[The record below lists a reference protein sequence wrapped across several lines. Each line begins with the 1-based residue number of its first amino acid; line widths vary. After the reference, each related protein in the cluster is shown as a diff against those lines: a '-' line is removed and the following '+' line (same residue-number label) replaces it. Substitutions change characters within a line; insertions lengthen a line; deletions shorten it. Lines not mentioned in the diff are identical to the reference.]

1 MASFNLSSLP
11 RYEHRTLALMLAIV
25 HLIVISGVRDE
36 LAKPLMLAHLGLF
49 LIWQPLLS
57 HRLRLDT
64 RSVILVGLLMIAIIG
79 TLNWSLLSLWILM
92 LIGLL
97 SGQVNASPRQRY
109 ANLAALVFLILELMI
124 GVIPRLFDLST
135 PSVEFQQ
142 VFNYALGLLPV
153 ILFLIPAGQDP
164 EQVPRSVDFLHG
176 LTGIFMILV
185 LILGG
190 LTNTLATGTGYPLA
204 LLEMVFGMAVFL
216 ILVSWL
222 WAPIAGFSGLGQ
234 IWERY
239 VQNVGTPFELWL
251 AKLQVNA
258 IHAPDAK
265 EFLQHAVT
273 QLNALPWVAG
283 VAWRAGEDQG
293 QLGDTGGHDFTST
306 TPEIMIS
313 LYTHRPIGVTLML
326 HARLLVQMIGH
337 FYSAKEREATLA
349 RQAHMHAIYE
359 TGARLTHD
367 IKNLLQ
373 ALKTMTGAL
382 AAPGTRDAQALNRL
396 VSRQLPHISQRL
408 ELALDKLQSPQQIS
422 TERQAASHWW
432 RDFIERHGNTDLHL
446 DVQIHEDPVIPA
458 DLFHSVADNLLEN
471 IRYKRQLEAD
481 IQVDIKFVTN
491 ARGARLT
498 ISDSGSSIP
507 EELTGQLFRGIVA
520 SEAGLGIGLY
530 QAAQQARECGYAL
543 RLAENDRR
551 VSFELQPLDRRRDV
565 DAV

>member
-1 MASFNLSSLP
+1 
-11 RYEHRTLALMLAIV
+11 
-25 HLIVISGVRDE
+25 
-36 LAKPLMLAHLGLF
+36 
-49 LIWQPLLS
+49 
-57 HRLRLDT
+57 
-64 RSVILVGLLMIAIIG
+64 MIAIIG
-79 TLNWSLLSLWILM
+79 VLNWSLLSLWLLM

-97 SGQVNASPRQRY
+97 SGQVNASLRQRY
-109 ANLAALVFLILELMI
+109 ANLTALVFLVLELMI
-124 GVIPRLFDLST
+124 GAIPRIFDLST

-153 ILFLIPAGQDP
+153 VLFLIPAGEEPGQA
-164 EQVPRSVDFLHG
+164 PRSVDFLHG
-176 LTGIFMILV
+176 LTGIFLILI

-216 ILVSWL
+216 ILVAWL

-258 IHAPDAK
+258 IQAPGAQ
-265 EFLQHAVT
+265 EFLHRAVT
-273 QLNALPWVAG
+273 QLNTLPWVAG
-283 VAWRAGEDQG
+283 VEWRAGEDQG
-293 QLGDTGGHDFTST
+293 HLGDRRDHVFTST
-306 TPEIMIS
+306 TPELIIS
-313 LYTHRPIGVTLML
+313 LHTHRPIGITLML

-349 RQAHMHAIYE
+349 KQAHLHAIYE

-382 AAPGTRDAQALNRL
+382 ATPGTRNAQDLNRL

-408 ELALDKLQSPQQIS
+408 ELALEKLQSPQQVS
-422 TERQAASHWW
+422 SERQLASRWW
-432 RDFIERHGNTDLHL
+432 HDFIERHGSTDLHL

-471 IRYKRQLEAD
+471 IRYKRQLETD
-481 IQVDIKFVTN
+481 IQVDIQFVTN
-491 ARGARLT
+491 ARGARLA
-498 ISDSGSSIP
+498 ISDSGSPIP

-520 SEAGLGIGLY
+520 SAAGLGIGLY
-530 QAAQQARECGYAL
+530 QAAQQARESGYEL
-543 RLAENDRR
+543 RLAENDQR
-551 VSFELQPLDRRRDV
+551 VSFELQPLDRRRE
-565 DAV
+565 AGAG

>member
-1 MASFNLSSLP
+1 MASFSLSALP
-11 RYEHRTLALMLAIV
+11 KYEHRTLALMLAIV
-25 HLIVISGVRDE
+25 HLIVITGVQDE

-64 RSVILVGLLMIAIIG
+64 RSVILVGLLMMAIIG
-79 TLNWSLLSLWILM
+79 ILNWSLLSLWLLM

-97 SGQVNASPRQRY
+97 SGQVNTSPRQRY
-109 ANLAALVFLILELMI
+109 ANLTALVFLVLEIMI
-124 GVIPRLFDLST
+124 GAIPRIFDLTT

-153 ILFLIPAGQDP
+153 ILFLIPAGGDP
-164 EQVPRSVDFLHG
+164 ERVPRSVDFLHG
-176 LTGIFMILV
+176 LTGIFLILI

-216 ILVSWL
+216 ILVAWL

-251 AKLQVNA
+251 TKLQVNA
-258 IHAPDAK
+258 IQAPDAQ
-265 EFLQHAVT
+265 EFLQRAVT
-273 QLNALPWVAG
+273 QLNTLPWVAG
-283 VAWRAGEDQG
+283 VEWRAGEDQG
-293 QLGDTGGHDFTST
+293 QLGGSSSHVFTNT
-306 TPEIMIS
+306 TPELIIS
-313 LYTHRPIGVTLML
+313 LHTHRPMGVTLML

-349 RQAHMHAIYE
+349 SQAHLHAIYE

-367 IKNLLQ
+367 IKNLL
-373 ALKTMTGAL
+373 MTGAL
-382 AAPGTRDAQALNRL
+382 ATPGTRNAQDLNRL

-408 ELALDKLQSPQQIS
+408 ELALDKLQSPQQVS
-422 TERQAASHWW
+422 AERQQASRWW
-432 RDFIERHGNTDLHL
+432 RDFIERHGSTDLCL

-471 IRYKRQLEAD
+471 IRYKRQLETD
-481 IQVDIKFVTN
+481 IQVDIEFVTS
-491 ARGARLT
+491 AHGARLT
-498 ISDSGSSIP
+498 ISDNGRPIP
-507 EELTGQLFRGIVA
+507 DHLTGQLFRGIVA

-530 QAAQQARECGYAL
+530 QAAQQARESSYEL
-543 RLAENDRR
+543 RLAENDQR
-551 VSFELQPLDRRRDV
+551 VSFELRPLDRRRE
-565 DAV
+565 AEAG